1 MYCKGVFTNAENRC
15 KKSRSNCVAQIA
27 CAFFRMLC
35 MCQFQFWGTLKW
47 TIINSATPT
56 SLLLFQ
62 NVTCTSQVDWDLLT
76 YPIVTLGLWFVD
88 LPVVGPT
95 GQPPPCQADER
106 QRSRVNSFIYLLKRI
121 IKMSIG
127 SEKQITLHGGPKA
140 IMQSIQVYAMSVF
153 RRNYVT
159 LWLMQFLVFC
169 GVILK
174 LKTACPGWPG
184 EKWWHVI

>member
-1 MYCKGVFTNAENRC
+1 MNFIFRKKKYQSLYWTDFFFTKALSDKYLGLPALVGADRGY
-15 KKSRSNCVAQIA
+15 S
-27 CAFFRMLC
+27 FM
-35 MCQFQFWGTLKW
+35 
-47 TIINSATPT
+47 
-56 SLLLFQ
+56 
-62 NVTCTSQVDWDLLT
+62 DWDLLT